1 MYNSDQ
7 MALKPTARQVEEI
20 CGGLLPEAAWSPPPP
35 LPDLAA
41 FPDVMRNVILD
52 AVHQSKGAYEL
63 ACACAISAAFVAGLG
78 TIAVEI
84 PNSSRAVL
92 CTACMLACSESGE
105 RKSDIMG
112 VFKQPLLKWEKTQ
125 AELVEVSELEHKAEM
140 RALRV
145 EIRGIERRIERN
157 AVKGFDSTED
167 LERLKQLVVRLE
179 SGAKQEVA
187 RLFISHDS
195 TAAGIMKFMA
205 ANCGV
210 GAIYDDEGDLSEF
223 LKNEQRAELFRQAT
237 SGGQMSNTRASGS
250 IQVTNPALNYFCMPQ
265 NIVLNKLG
273 KLSNQAEYG
282 SHPRLWYFIA
292 PRLKGQRR
300 YMNPPPSNDPRSVEA
315 WNERLWVMLESS
327 KSRAENGVRQKLYL
341 DKEAEH
347 FWEYF
352 CGVIE
357 ERIAGGDLK
366 DLSEWGSKATGGV
379 LKLVGCLHFF
389 DDTALSSMSVS
400 REQLQ
405 KAAVIYEWFIEQAKY
420 AYQIMF
426 PAPGQKHVHRLLCY
440 LVENNIGQFTAGH
453 FINRLKKP
461 QDKTQ
466 DWYEAI
472 HVLEDYGYLALIEEE
487 KQVKRRGRPSYRYAV
502 TQQFVDASRIAFE
515 AIRPTPYRR
524 APYIL

>member
-1 MYNSDQ
+1 MYNIEQ
-7 MALKPTARQVEEI
+7 MELKLTARQVEEV
-20 CGGLLPEAAWSPPPP
+20 CGRLLPGAAWRPPPS

-41 FPDVMRNVILD
+41 LPDVMRNVILD
-52 AVHQSKGAYEL
+52 VVHQSKGAYEL
-63 ACACAISAAFVAGLG
+63 AIACAISAAFVAGLG

-84 PNSSRAVL
+84 PKTNGSVL

-112 VFKQPLLKWEKTQ
+112 VFKQPLLKWEKKQ
-125 AELVEVSELEHKAEM
+125 AELTEMSDLERKAEM

-145 EIRGIERRIERN
+145 EIRSIERRIERN
-157 AVKGFDSTED
+157 ATKGLDSTEEV
-167 LERLKQLVVRLE
+167 ERLKRLVVRLE
-179 SGAKQEVA
+179 SGAKQKVA

-223 LKNEQRAELFRQAT
+223 LKNELRAELFRQAT

-250 IQVTNPALNYFCMPQ
+250 IQITNPALNYFCMPQ
-265 NIVLNKLG
+265 NVVLNKLG
-273 KLSNQAEYG
+273 KLSDQAEYG

-292 PRLKGQRR
+292 PPLKGQRR
-300 YMNPPPSNDPRSVEA
+300 YMNPPPSNDPMSTEVWR
-315 WNERLWVMLESS
+315 ERLWVMLESS
-327 KSRAENGVRQKLYL
+327 KLRTENGIRQKLYL

-366 DLSEWGSKATGGV
+366 DLSEWGSKATGGI
-379 LKLVGCLHFF
+379 LKLAGCLHFF
-389 DDTALSSMSVS
+389 DNPALSSMVINK
-400 REQLQ
+400 EQLQ
-405 KAAVIYEWFIEQAKY
+405 KAEKIYAWLIEHAKY

-426 PAPGQKHVHRLLCY
+426 PAPGQKHVYRLLCC
-440 LVENNIGQFTAGH
+440 LLENDIRQFIAGRL
-453 FINRLKKP
+453 INRLKKP
-461 QDKTQ
+461 QDKIQ

-472 HVLEDYGYLALIEEE
+472 HILEDYGYLALIEEE

-502 TQQFVDASRIAFE
+502 TQLFMDATRQAFD
-515 AIRPTPYRR
+515 AIRPIPYRR
-524 APYIL
+524 APYIP